1 MGGAAG
7 RGALAQRRDRAEEEE
22 EEDDGERRGR
32 GGERRQQRRVR
43 KPQITTI
50 NHQAVNIFTC
60 YDGLLL
66 AAAWDLCA
74 RVSVFC
80 VSAFCVYAC
89 SPRLSNPE
97 LLSPLSL
104 SSPLLKLTA

>member
-1 MGGAAG
+1 MMEKGEEGGW
-7 RGALAQRRDRAEEEE
+7 
-22 EEDDGERRGR
+22 
-32 GGERRQQRRVR
+32 RRQQRRVR

-74 RVSVFC
+74 RVS
-80 VSAFCVYAC
+80 AFCVYAC
-89 SPRLSNPE
+89 SPRLSHPE